1 MLVCVNYFP
10 APFSPTAK
18 SWSSAEQKHT
28 KQLIQKR
35 LHCVRFVL
43 ADCLSVL
50 NLIGSSFFF
59 LTKELGRWLMTMPV
73 GLHNLGF
80 TLVPC

>member
-59 LTKELGRWLMTMPV
+59 FNKGTW
-73 GLHNLGF
+73 
-80 TLVPC
+80 TLVDDNACWVT